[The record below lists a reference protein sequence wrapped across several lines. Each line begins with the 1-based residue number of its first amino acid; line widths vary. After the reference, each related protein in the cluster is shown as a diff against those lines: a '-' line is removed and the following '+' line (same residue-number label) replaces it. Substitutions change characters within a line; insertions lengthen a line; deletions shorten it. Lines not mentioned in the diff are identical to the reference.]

1 MKTWAKPLLR
11 NVKSLLPVDVRHSK
25 TPSLKFPNVIP
36 HLQTSPS
43 LRTADVF
50 PEGEKPRPEI
60 RLLLL
65 DVGLN
70 S

>member
-1 MKTWAKPLLR
+1 MWAKPLLR
-11 NVKSLLPVDVRHSK
+11 NVKSLLPVGMRHSK
-25 TPSLKFPNVIP
+25 MPLLKFPNVIP
-36 HLQTSPS
+36 HIQTSPS
-43 LRTADVF
+43 LQTADVF
-50 PEGEKPRPEI
+50 PEAEKGRPEI